1 MNENVMDFYFF
12 NVKINIFEIM
22 NCVFVF
28 VECMYLMLKN
38 FYFLIFVKINVNLM
52 LFGIFINVFI

>member
-12 NVKINIFEIM
+12 NVYINIFEIM

-52 LFGIFINVFI
+52 LFEIFINVFN

>member
-38 FYFLIFVKINVNLM
+38 FYFLKFVKINVNLM
-52 LFGIFINVFI
+52 LFEIFIDVFI

>member
-22 NCVFVF
+22 NCVYVF

-52 LFGIFINVFI
+52 LFEIFINVFN

>member
-52 LFGIFINVFI
+52 LFEIFFNVFI

>member
-52 LFGIFINVFI
+52 LFEIFINVFI

>member
-52 LFGIFINVFI
+52 LFEIFINVFN

>member
-22 NCVFVF
+22 DCVFVF

-52 LFGIFINVFI
+52 LFEIFINVFN

>member
-38 FYFLIFVKINVNLM
+38 FYFLIFVEINVNLM
-52 LFGIFINVFI
+52 LFEIFINVFI